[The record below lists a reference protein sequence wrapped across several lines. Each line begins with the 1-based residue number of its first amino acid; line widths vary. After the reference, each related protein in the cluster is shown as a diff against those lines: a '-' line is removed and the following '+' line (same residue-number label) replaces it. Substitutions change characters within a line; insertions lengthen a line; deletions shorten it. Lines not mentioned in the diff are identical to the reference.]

1 MGELG
6 KMFFDI
12 LSNACKCLHSSMETI
27 GKIFL
32 ISVSVGN
39 NNYIVPLQYIFFVIC
54 TEIELQ

>member
-39 NNYIVPLQYIFFVIC
+39 NNYIVP
-54 TEIELQ
+54 